1 MIHDMYGNELQIGDH
16 VCFLQSLSTN
26 SKELIRAKVVELIPE
41 TGKRA
46 EWTEG
51 WVIIDEI
58 QPEYLRQES
67 VYRPRPI
74 PKKKATSCCIK
85 CF

>member
-1 MIHDMYGNELQIGDH
+1 MIHDMYENELQVGDR
-16 VCFLQSLSTN
+16 VCFLQSLSAN
-26 SKELIRAKVVELIPE
+26 SKELVRAKVIGLEE
-41 TGKRA
+41 EKGKRA

-51 WVIIDEI
+51 WVLIDEI
-58 QPEYLRQES
+58 EPEYLREED

-74 PKKKATSCCIK
+74 PKKKASSCCIK